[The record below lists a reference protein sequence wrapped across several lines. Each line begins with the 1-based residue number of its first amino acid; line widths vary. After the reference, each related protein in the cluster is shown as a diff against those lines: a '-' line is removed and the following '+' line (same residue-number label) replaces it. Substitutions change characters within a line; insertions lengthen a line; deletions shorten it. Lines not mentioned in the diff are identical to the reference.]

1 MAQLRGDRRGDL
13 LVLID
18 VRIPKKLDS
27 KQEELMTELAKSLPD
42 VFDDEED
49 RGIFDKFRSA
59 FTN

>member
-1 MAQLRGDRRGDL
+1 
-13 LVLID
+13 
-18 VRIPKKLDS
+18 
-27 KQEELMTELAKSLPD
+27 MTELAKSLPD

>member
-1 MAQLRGDRRGDL
+1 MQHL